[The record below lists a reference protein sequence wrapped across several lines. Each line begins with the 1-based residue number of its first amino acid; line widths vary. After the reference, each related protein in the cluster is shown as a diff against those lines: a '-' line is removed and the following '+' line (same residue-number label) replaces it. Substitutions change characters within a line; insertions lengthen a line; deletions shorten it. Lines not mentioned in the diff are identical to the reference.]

1 MLQELKV
8 IEERYNQITALLSD
22 PAIASN
28 PARVKELARE
38 RSELEP
44 LVRKY
49 EQYRKVVQ
57 DLNEAEAILAEGRA
71 DPELK
76 KLAESELDQLKEKK
90 ENLEKELKRMLLPR
104 DPNDE
109 KNVILE
115 IRAGAGGDEASLFA
129 QDLLRMYTRYAE
141 HKGWKWELMDV
152 SYSPIGGIK
161 EAIVNIQGKRVYS
174 FLKYE
179 SGVHRVQRVPK
190 TEASGRIHTST
201 ATVAV
206 LPEAEEVDIKIDP
219 KDLKIE
225 AFGASGPGGQNVNR
239 NYTAIRITHKP
250 SGIVVSCQDEKSQHR
265 NKERA
270 MKILRSRL
278 LEIAR
283 REQQS
288 KISEDRRKQV
298 GTGERSEKIRT
309 YNFPQSRIT
318 DHRLNENFYNVESIM
333 DGELDELIERLIVH
347 FQTRALEEKENR
359 SGQSLGQQI
368 EV

>member
-8 IEERYNQITALLSD
+8 LEDKYKQITALLSD
-22 PAIASN
+22 PNISSS
-28 PARVKELARE
+28 PQKIKELARE

-44 LVRKY
+44 VVRKY
-49 EQYRKVVQ
+49 DEYKKVVQ
-57 DLNEAEAILAEGRA
+57 EIRETQSMLSDGQSDPDLKRLAEA
-71 DPELK
+71 
-76 KLAESELDQLKEKK
+76 ELDQLKEKK
-90 ENLEKELKRMLLPR
+90 DRLEQELKKLLLPK

-141 HKGWKWELMDV
+141 HRGWKWELMDV

-206 LPEAEEVDIKIDP
+206 LPEAEEIDLKLDP

-239 NYTAIRITHKP
+239 NYTAIRVTHKP
-250 SGIVVSCQDEKSQHR
+250 SGLVVSCQDEKSQHR
-265 NKERA
+265 NKEKA
-270 MKILRSRL
+270 LKILRTRL
-278 LEIAR
+278 LDIAR
-283 REQQS
+283 QEQTS
-288 KISEDRRKQV
+288 RISQDRRKQV

-318 DHRLNENFYNVESIM
+318 DHRLDENFHNLESIM
-333 DGELDELIERLIVH
+333 DGELDELVDKLIIH
-347 FQTRALEEKENR
+347 FQTRALEENR
-359 SGQSLGQQI
+359 TGLSPDRQI
-368 EV
+368 EI